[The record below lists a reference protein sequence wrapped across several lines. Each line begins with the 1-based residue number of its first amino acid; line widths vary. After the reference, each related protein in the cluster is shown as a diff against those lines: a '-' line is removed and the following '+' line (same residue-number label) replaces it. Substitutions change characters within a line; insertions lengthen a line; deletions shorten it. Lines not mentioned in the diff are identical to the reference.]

1 MRKRNALLLAL
12 MWVLVV
18 ACTAG
23 ATTML
28 LLSGRVG
35 RVGEQLSRY
44 ARLEAIRSTLV
55 EDYYREVDED
65 ALIEG
70 AIRGMM
76 DALED
81 PYTFYY
87 TPDELQRRDAQSEGV
102 YSGLGVLVQ
111 NNADGEIEIIRM
123 YEGGPADVA
132 GVLAGDR
139 IVAVDGIS
147 VSGGSVEALSDAVG
161 RMRGEDG
168 SAVELRVRREDELLD
183 LTLIRGDVHVSNVN
197 SAVLEG
203 DVGYIEICQF
213 SGDDVNGFRAAIAEL
228 QAANVR
234 GLIVDLRNN
243 PGGLLTHVV
252 EIADLLLP
260 EGEVVH
266 IENRAGERVSYSS
279 DAEYWDVPLVVLIN
293 GMSASASEILAAAV
307 QDFDR
312 GALVG
317 TRSYGKGI
325 VQSLLVFE
333 NDGAGMQ
340 YTSATYYTPSGKCI
354 HGTGIAP
361 DIVAEASEG
370 YYNLT
375 GVPDPE
381 SDVQLKAALEQLAY
395 RMR

>member
-1 MRKRNALLLAL
+1 MRRRNALLLAL

-35 RVGEQLSRY
+35 RVGELLSRY

-55 EDYYREVDED
+55 EDYYQEVDED

-76 DALED
+76 YALED

-87 TPDELQRRDAQSEGV
+87 TPDELQRHDAQSEGV
-102 YSGLGVLVQ
+102 YSGLGILVQ
-111 NNADGEIEIIRM
+111 NNADGEIEIIRV
-123 YEGGPADVA
+123 YEGGPADAA
-132 GVLAGDR
+132 GAQAGDR
-139 IVAVDGIS
+139 IVAVDS
-147 VSGGSVEALSDAVG
+147 MPVSGGSVEELSDAVD
-161 RMRGEDG
+161 RMRGESG
-168 SAVELRVRREDELLD
+168 STVELQLRREGEVLD
-183 LTLIRGDVHVSNVN
+183 LTLTCGDVHVSNVN

-203 DVGYIEICQF
+203 NIGYIEICQF
-213 SGDDVNGFRAAIAEL
+213 SSDDVEGFRAAMEEL
-228 QAANVR
+228 QAADVR
-234 GLIVDLRNN
+234 GLVVDLRNN
-243 PGGLLTHVV
+243 PGGLLTDVV

-260 EGEVVH
+260 EGDVVYV
-266 IENRAGERVSYSS
+266 ENRAGERINYSS

-333 NDGAGMQ
+333 SDGAGMQ
-340 YTSATYYTPSGKCI
+340 YTSATYYTPFGRCI
-354 HGTGIAP
+354 HGTGVSP
-361 DIVAEASEG
+361 DIVAEAPEG

-375 GVPDPE
+375 GMPDPE
-381 SDVQLKAALEQLAY
+381 NDVQLKAALEQLEQ

>member
-1 MRKRNALLLAL
+1 MKKRNALLLAM
-12 MWVLVV
+12 MWVLVI

-23 ATTML
+23 ATTVL

-35 RVGEQLSRY
+35 RVGELLSRY

-55 EDYYREVDED
+55 EDYYQEVDED

-76 DALED
+76 YALED

-87 TPDELQRRDAQSEGV
+87 TPDELQRHDAQSEGV
-102 YSGLGVLVQ
+102 YSGLGILVQ
-111 NNADGEIEIIRM
+111 KNADGEIEIIRV
-123 YEGGPADVA
+123 YEGGPADAA
-132 GVLAGDR
+132 GAQAGDR
-139 IVAVDGIS
+139 IVAVDGVA
-147 VSGGSVEALSDAVG
+147 VSGGSVEELSDAVD

-168 SAVELRVRREDELLD
+168 SAVELQLRREDALLE

-197 SAVLEG
+197 FAVLEG
-203 DVGYIEICQF
+203 NIGYIEICQF
-213 SGDDVNGFRAAIAEL
+213 SGDDVKGFRAAMKEL
-228 QAANVR
+228 QAENVR
-234 GLIVDLRNN
+234 GLVVDLRNN
-243 PGGLLTHVV
+243 PGGLLTDVV

-260 EGEVVH
+260 EGDVVYV
-266 IENRAGERVSYSS
+266 ENRAGERVTYSS

-333 NDGAGMQ
+333 SDGAGMQ
-340 YTSATYYTPSGKCI
+340 YTSATYYTPSGRCI
-354 HGTGIAP
+354 HGTGVSP
-361 DIVAEASEG
+361 DIVAEAPEG

-381 SDVQLKAALEQLAY
+381 NDVQLKAALEQLEQ
-395 RMR
+395 RMQ

>member
-1 MRKRNALLLAL
+1 MKKRNALLLAM
-12 MWVLVV
+12 MWVLVI

-23 ATTML
+23 ATTVL

-35 RVGEQLSRY
+35 RVGELLSRY

-55 EDYYREVDED
+55 EDYYQEVDED

-76 DALED
+76 YALED

-87 TPDELQRRDAQSEGV
+87 TPDELQRHDAQSEGV
-102 YSGLGVLVQ
+102 YSGLGILVQ
-111 NNADGEIEIIRM
+111 KNADGEIEIIRV
-123 YEGGPADVA
+123 YEGGPADAA
-132 GVLAGDR
+132 GAQAGDR
-139 IVAVDGIS
+139 IVAVDGVP
-147 VSGGSVEALSDAVG
+147 VSGGSVEELSDAVD
-161 RMRGEDG
+161 RMRGESG
-168 SAVELRVRREDELLD
+168 STVELQLRREGEVLD
-183 LTLIRGDVHVSNVN
+183 LTLTCGDVHVSNVN

-203 DVGYIEICQF
+203 NIGYIEICQF
-213 SGDDVNGFRAAIAEL
+213 SGDDVEGFRAAMEEL
-228 QAANVR
+228 QAADVR
-234 GLIVDLRNN
+234 GLVVDLRNN
-243 PGGLLTHVV
+243 PGGLLTDVV

-260 EGEVVH
+260 EGDVVYV
-266 IENRAGERVSYSS
+266 ENRAGERINYSS

-333 NDGAGMQ
+333 SDGAGMQ
-340 YTSATYYTPSGKCI
+340 YTSATYYTPFGRCI
-354 HGTGIAP
+354 HGTGVSP
-361 DIVAEASEG
+361 DIVAEAPEG

-375 GVPDPE
+375 GMPDPE
-381 SDVQLKAALEQLAY
+381 NDVQLKAALEQLEQ

>member
-1 MRKRNALLLAL
+1 MKKRNALLLAM
-12 MWVLVV
+12 MWVLVI

-23 ATTML
+23 ATTVL

-35 RVGEQLSRY
+35 RVGELLSRY

-55 EDYYREVDED
+55 EDYYQEVDED

-76 DALED
+76 YALED

-87 TPDELQRRDAQSEGV
+87 TPDELQRHDAQSEGV
-102 YSGLGVLVQ
+102 YSGLGILVQ
-111 NNADGEIEIIRM
+111 NNADGEIEIIRV
-123 YEGGPADVA
+123 YEGGPADAA
-132 GVLAGDR
+132 GAQAGDR
-139 IVAVDGIS
+139 IVAVDS
-147 VSGGSVEALSDAVG
+147 MPVSGGSVEELSDAVD
-161 RMRGEDG
+161 RMRGESG
-168 SAVELRVRREDELLD
+168 STVELQLRREGEVLD
-183 LTLIRGDVHVSNVN
+183 LTLTCGDVHVSNVN

-203 DVGYIEICQF
+203 NIGYIEICQF
-213 SGDDVNGFRAAIAEL
+213 SGDDVEGFRAAMEEL
-228 QAANVR
+228 QAADVR
-234 GLIVDLRNN
+234 GLVVDLRNN
-243 PGGLLTHVV
+243 PGGLLTDVV

-260 EGEVVH
+260 EGDVVYV
-266 IENRAGERVSYSS
+266 ENRAGERINYSS

-333 NDGAGMQ
+333 SDGAGMQ
-340 YTSATYYTPSGKCI
+340 YTSATYYTPFGRCI
-354 HGTGIAP
+354 HGTGVSP
-361 DIVAEASEG
+361 DIVAEAPEG

-375 GVPDPE
+375 GMPDPE
-381 SDVQLKAALEQLAY
+381 NDVQLKAALEQLEQ

>member
-1 MRKRNALLLAL
+1 MKKRNALLLAM
-12 MWVLVV
+12 MWVLVI

-23 ATTML
+23 ATTVL

-35 RVGEQLSRY
+35 RVGELLSRY

-55 EDYYREVDED
+55 EDYYQEVDED

-76 DALED
+76 YALED

-87 TPDELQRRDAQSEGV
+87 TPDELQRHDAQSEGV
-102 YSGLGVLVQ
+102 YSGLGILVQ
-111 NNADGEIEIIRM
+111 KNADGEIEIIRV
-123 YEGGPADVA
+123 YEGGPADAA
-132 GVLAGDR
+132 GAQAGDR
-139 IVAVDGIS
+139 IVAVDGVA
-147 VSGGSVEALSDAVG
+147 VSGGSVEELSDAVD

-168 SAVELRVRREDELLD
+168 SAVELQLRREDALLE

-197 SAVLEG
+197 FAVLEG
-203 DVGYIEICQF
+203 NIGYIEICQF
-213 SGDDVNGFRAAIAEL
+213 SGDDVKGFRAAMKEL
-228 QAANVR
+228 QAENVR
-234 GLIVDLRNN
+234 GLVVDLRNN
-243 PGGLLTHVV
+243 PGGLLTDVV

-260 EGEVVH
+260 EGDVVYV
-266 IENRAGERVSYSS
+266 ENRAGERVTYSS

-312 GALVG
+312 GTLVG

-333 NDGAGMQ
+333 SDGAGMQ
-340 YTSATYYTPSGKCI
+340 YTSATYYTPSGRCI
-354 HGTGIAP
+354 HGTGVSP
-361 DIVAEASEG
+361 DIVAEAPEG

-381 SDVQLKAALEQLAY
+381 NDVQLKAALEQLEQ
-395 RMR
+395 RMQ

>member
-1 MRKRNALLLAL
+1 MKKRNALLLAL
-12 MWVLVV
+12 MWVLVI

-23 ATTML
+23 ATTVL

-35 RVGEQLSRY
+35 RVGELLSRY

-55 EDYYREVDED
+55 EDYYQEVDED

-333 NDGAGMQ
+333 SDGAGMQ
-340 YTSATYYTPSGKCI
+340 YTSATYYTPFGRCI
-354 HGTGIAP
+354 HGTGVSP
-361 DIVAEASEG
+361 DIVAEAPEG

-375 GVPDPE
+375 GMPDPE
-381 SDVQLKAALEQLAY
+381 NDVQLKAALEQLEQ

>member
-1 MRKRNALLLAL
+1 MKKRNALLLAM
-12 MWVLVV
+12 MWVLVI

-23 ATTML
+23 ATTVL

-35 RVGEQLSRY
+35 RVGELLSRY

-55 EDYYREVDED
+55 EDYYQEVDED

-76 DALED
+76 YALED

-87 TPDELQRRDAQSEGV
+87 TPDELQRHDAQSEGV
-102 YSGLGVLVQ
+102 YSGLGILVQ
-111 NNADGEIEIIRM
+111 KNADGEIEIIRV
-123 YEGGPADVA
+123 YEGGPADAA
-132 GVLAGDR
+132 GAQAGDR
-139 IVAVDGIS
+139 IVAVDGVA
-147 VSGGSVEALSDAVG
+147 VSGGSVEELSDAVD

-168 SAVELRVRREDELLD
+168 SAVELQLRREDALLE

-197 SAVLEG
+197 FAVLEG
-203 DVGYIEICQF
+203 NIGYIEICQF
-213 SGDDVNGFRAAIAEL
+213 SGDDVEGFRAAMEEL
-228 QAANVR
+228 QAADVR
-234 GLIVDLRNN
+234 GLVVDLRNN
-243 PGGLLTHVV
+243 PGGLLTDVV
-252 EIADLLLP
+252 EITDLLLP
-260 EGEVVH
+260 EGDVVYV
-266 IENRAGERVSYSS
+266 ENRAGERVTYSS

-307 QDFDR
+307 QDSDR

-333 NDGAGMQ
+333 SDGAGMQ
-340 YTSATYYTPSGKCI
+340 YTSATYYTPSGRCI
-354 HGTGIAP
+354 HGTGVSP
-361 DIVAEASEG
+361 DIVAEAPEG

-381 SDVQLKAALEQLAY
+381 NDVQLKAALEQLEQ
-395 RMR
+395 RMQ

>member
-12 MWVLVV
+12 MWVLVI

-28 LLSGRVG
+28 LLSGRIG
-35 RVGEQLSRY
+35 KVGELLSRY
-44 ARLEAIRSTLV
+44 ARLEAIRSTLA
-55 EDYYREVDED
+55 EEYYQEVDED

-76 DALED
+76 GALED

-87 TPDELQRRDAQSEGV
+87 TPDELQRHDAQSEGI
-102 YSGLGVLVQ
+102 YSGLGILVQ
-111 NNADGEIEIIRM
+111 NNPNGEIEIIRV
-123 YEGGPADVA
+123 YAGGPADAA
-132 GVLAGDR
+132 GAQAGDQ
-139 IVAVDGIS
+139 IIAVDGVP
-147 VSGGSVEALSDAVG
+147 VSGGSAEELSDAAD

-168 SAVELRVRREDELLD
+168 SAVELRVRRADGLLELK
-183 LTLIRGDVHVSNVN
+183 LIRGDVHVSNVN

-203 DVGYIEICQF
+203 NIGYIEICQF
-213 SGDDVNGFRAAIAEL
+213 SGDDVEGFRAAMEEL
-228 QAANVR
+228 RALSVR
-234 GLIVDLRNN
+234 GLVIDLRNN

-260 EGEVVH
+260 EGEVVYV
-266 IENRAGERVSYSS
+266 ENRAGERIAYSS
-279 DAEYWDVPLVVLIN
+279 DAAYWDVPLVVLIN

-317 TRSYGKGI
+317 TRSYGKGV

-340 YTSATYYTPSGKCI
+340 YTSATYYTPSGNCI
-354 HGTGIAP
+354 HGTGVAP

-381 SDVQLKAALEQLAY
+381 NDLQLKAALEQMEY
-395 RMR
+395 RMQ

>member
-1 MRKRNALLLAL
+1 MRKRNARLLAL

-111 NNADGEIEIIRM
+111 NNADGEIEIIRV
-123 YEGGPADVA
+123 YEGGPADAA
-132 GVLAGDR
+132 GAQAGDR

-213 SGDDVNGFRAAIAEL
+213 SGDDVEGFRAAIAEL

-243 PGGLLTHVV
+243 PGGLLSHVM

-279 DAEYWDVPLVVLIN
+279 DAQYWDVPLVVLIN

-333 NDGAGMQ
+333 SDGAGMQ
-340 YTSATYYTPSGKCI
+340 YTSATYYTPSGNCI
-354 HGTGIAP
+354 HGTGVAP
-361 DIVAEASEG
+361 DIVVEAPVG

-381 SDVQLKAALEQLAY
+381 NDVQLKAALEQLAY

>member
-1 MRKRNALLLAL
+1 MKKRNALLLAL
-12 MWVLVV
+12 MWVLVI

-23 ATTML
+23 ATTVL

-35 RVGEQLSRY
+35 RVGELLSRY

-55 EDYYREVDED
+55 EDYYQEVDEE

-76 DALED
+76 YALED

-87 TPDELQRRDAQSEGV
+87 TPDELQRHDAQSEGV
-102 YSGLGVLVQ
+102 YSGLGILVQ
-111 NNADGEIEIIRM
+111 NNADGEIEIIRV
-123 YEGGPADVA
+123 YEGGPADAA
-132 GVLAGDR
+132 GAQAGDR
-139 IVAVDGIS
+139 IVAVDGVP
-147 VSGGSVEALSDAVG
+147 VSGGSAEELSDAVD
-161 RMRGEDG
+161 RMRGESG
-168 SAVELRVRREDELLD
+168 STVELQLRREGEVLD
-183 LTLIRGDVHVSNVN
+183 LTLTCGDVHVSNVN

-203 DVGYIEICQF
+203 NIGYIEICQF
-213 SGDDVNGFRAAIAEL
+213 SGDDVEGFRAAMEEL
-228 QAANVR
+228 QAADVR
-234 GLIVDLRNN
+234 GLVVDLRNN
-243 PGGLLTHVV
+243 PGGLLTDVV

-260 EGEVVH
+260 EGDVVYV
-266 IENRAGERVSYSS
+266 ENRAGERINYSS

-333 NDGAGMQ
+333 SDGAGMQ
-340 YTSATYYTPSGKCI
+340 YTSATYYTPFGRCI
-354 HGTGIAP
+354 HGTGVSP
-361 DIVAEASEG
+361 DIVAEAPEG

-375 GVPDPE
+375 GMPDPE
-381 SDVQLKAALEQLAY
+381 NDVQLKAALEQLEQ
-395 RMR
+395 RMK

>member
-1 MRKRNALLLAL
+1 MKKRNALLLAL
-12 MWVLVV
+12 MWVLVI

-23 ATTML
+23 ATTVL

-35 RVGEQLSRY
+35 RVGELLSRY

-55 EDYYREVDED
+55 EDYYQEVDED

-76 DALED
+76 YALED

-87 TPDELQRRDAQSEGV
+87 TPDELQRHDAQSEGV
-102 YSGLGVLVQ
+102 YSGLGILVQ
-111 NNADGEIEIIRM
+111 NNADGEIEIIRV
-123 YEGGPADVA
+123 YEGGPADAA
-132 GVLAGDR
+132 GAQAGDR
-139 IVAVDGIS
+139 IVAVDGVP
-147 VSGGSVEALSDAVG
+147 VSGGSAEELSDAVD
-161 RMRGEDG
+161 RMRGESG
-168 SAVELRVRREDELLD
+168 STVELQLRREGEVLD
-183 LTLIRGDVHVSNVN
+183 LTLTCGDVHVSNVN
-197 SAVLEG
+197 LAVLEG
-203 DVGYIEICQF
+203 NIGYIEICQF
-213 SGDDVNGFRAAIAEL
+213 SGDDVEGFRAAMEEL
-228 QAANVR
+228 QAENVR
-234 GLIVDLRNN
+234 GLVVDLRNN
-243 PGGLLTHVV
+243 PGGLLTDVV

-260 EGEVVH
+260 EGDVVYV
-266 IENRAGERVSYSS
+266 ENRAGERVTYSS

-293 GMSASASEILAAAV
+293 DMSASASEILAAAV

-333 NDGAGMQ
+333 SDGAGMQ
-340 YTSATYYTPSGKCI
+340 YTSATYYTPSGRCI
-354 HGTGIAP
+354 HGTGVSP
-361 DIVAEASEG
+361 DIVAEAPEG

-381 SDVQLKAALEQLAY
+381 NDVQLKAALEQLEQ
-395 RMR
+395 RMQ

>member
-1 MRKRNALLLAL
+1 MKRRNALLLAL
-12 MWVLVV
+12 MWVLVI

-28 LLSGRVG
+28 LLSGRIG
-35 RVGEQLSRY
+35 SVGETLSRY

-55 EDYYREVDED
+55 EDYYQEVDED

-87 TPDELQRRDAQSEGV
+87 TPDELQRHDAQSEGV

-111 NNADGEIEIIRM
+111 NNADGEIEIIRV
-123 YEGGPADVA
+123 YEGGPADAA

-139 IVAVDGIS
+139 IVAVDGVP
-147 VSGGSVEALSDAVG
+147 VSGGSVEELSDAVD

-168 SAVELRVRREDELLD
+168 SAVELKVRRESGLLD

-197 SAVLEG
+197 CTVLENNI
-203 DVGYIEICQF
+203 GYIEICQF
-213 SGDDVNGFRAAIAEL
+213 SGDDVEGFRSAMEEM
-228 QAANVR
+228 QSVGVR
-234 GLIVDLRNN
+234 GLVIDLRNN

-260 EGEVVH
+260 EGDVVY
-266 IENRAGERVSYSS
+266 IENRSGERITYSS

-307 QDFDR
+307 QDYDR
-312 GALVG
+312 GTLVG
-317 TRSYGKGI
+317 TRSYGKGV

-340 YTSATYYTPSGKCI
+340 YTSATYYTPSGSCI
-354 HGTGIAP
+354 HGTGVAP
-361 DIVAEASEG
+361 DIVVEAPEG
-370 YYNLT
+370 YHNLT
-375 GVPDPE
+375 GVPDQE
-381 SDVQLKAALEQLAY
+381 NDAQLKAALEQLEY
-395 RMR
+395 RLR

>member
-1 MRKRNALLLAL
+1 MKKRNALLLAL
-12 MWVLVV
+12 MWVLVI

-28 LLSGRVG
+28 LLSGRIG
-35 RVGEQLSRY
+35 NVGETLSRY

-55 EDYYREVDED
+55 KDYYQEVDED

-76 DALED
+76 YALED

-87 TPDELQRRDAQSEGV
+87 TPDELQRHDAQSEGV
-102 YSGLGVLVQ
+102 YSGLGILVQ
-111 NNADGEIEIIRM
+111 NNADGEIEIIRV
-123 YEGGPADVA
+123 YEGGPADAA
-132 GVLAGDR
+132 GAQAGDR
-139 IVAVDGIS
+139 IVAVDGVP
-147 VSGGSVEALSDAVG
+147 VSGGSAEELSDAVD
-161 RMRGEDG
+161 RMRGESG
-168 SAVELRVRREDELLD
+168 STVELQLRREGELLELM
-183 LTLIRGDVHVSNVN
+183 LTCGDVHVSNVN

-203 DVGYIEICQF
+203 NIGYIEICQF
-213 SGDDVNGFRAAIAEL
+213 SGDDVEGFRAAMQEL
-228 QAANVR
+228 QAENVR
-234 GLIVDLRNN
+234 CLVVDLRNN
-243 PGGLLTHVV
+243 PGGLLTDVV

-260 EGEVVH
+260 EGDVVYV
-266 IENRAGERVSYSS
+266 ENRAGERITYSS

-333 NDGAGMQ
+333 SDGAGMQ
-340 YTSATYYTPSGKCI
+340 YTSATYYTPSGRCI
-354 HGTGIAP
+354 HGTGVSP
-361 DIVAEASEG
+361 DIFAEAPEG

-381 SDVQLKAALEQLAY
+381 SDVQLKAALEQLEQ

>member
-12 MWVLVV
+12 MWVLVI

-23 ATTML
+23 ATTVL
-28 LLSGRVG
+28 LLSGRFG
-35 RVGEQLSRY
+35 RVGELLSRY

-55 EDYYREVDED
+55 EDYYQEVDED
-65 ALIEG
+65 TLIEG

-87 TPDELQRRDAQSEGV
+87 TPDEMQRHDAQSEGV
-102 YSGLGVLVQ
+102 YSGLGILVQ
-111 NNADGEIEIIRM
+111 NNADGEIEIIRV
-123 YEGGPADVA
+123 YEGGPADAA
-132 GVLAGDR
+132 GAQAGDR
-139 IVAVDGIS
+139 IVAVDGVP
-147 VSGGSVEALSDAVG
+147 VSGGSVEELRDAVDH
-161 RMRGEDG
+161 MRGEDG
-168 SAVELRVRREDELLD
+168 STVELQLRREGELLK
-183 LTLIRGDVHVSNVN
+183 LTLTCGDVHVSNVN
-197 SAVLEG
+197 SAVLDG
-203 DVGYIEICQF
+203 NIGYIEICQF
-213 SGDDVNGFRAAIAEL
+213 SGDDVEGFRAAMEEL
-228 QAANVR
+228 QAENVR
-234 GLIVDLRNN
+234 GLVVDLRNN
-243 PGGLLTHVV
+243 PGGLLTDVV

-260 EGEVVH
+260 EGDVVYV
-266 IENRAGERVSYSS
+266 ENRAGESVTYSS

-333 NDGAGMQ
+333 SDGAGMQ
-340 YTSATYYTPSGKCI
+340 YTSATYYTPSGHCI
-354 HGTGIAP
+354 HGTGVAP
-361 DIVAEASEG
+361 DIVAEAPEG

-381 SDVQLKAALEQLAY
+381 NDVQLKAALEQLEQ

>member
-1 MRKRNALLLAL
+1 MKKRNALLLAM
-12 MWVLVV
+12 MWVLVI

-23 ATTML
+23 ATTVL

-35 RVGEQLSRY
+35 RVGELLSRY

-55 EDYYREVDED
+55 EDYYQEVDED

-76 DALED
+76 YALED

-87 TPDELQRRDAQSEGV
+87 TPDELQRHDAQSEGV
-102 YSGLGVLVQ
+102 YSGLGILVQ
-111 NNADGEIEIIRM
+111 KNADGEIEIIRV
-123 YEGGPADVA
+123 YEGGPADAA
-132 GVLAGDR
+132 GAQAGDR
-139 IVAVDGIS
+139 IVAVDGVA
-147 VSGGSVEALSDAVG
+147 VSGGSVEELSDAVD

-168 SAVELRVRREDELLD
+168 SAVELQLRREDALLE

-197 SAVLEG
+197 FAVLEG
-203 DVGYIEICQF
+203 NIGYIEICQF
-213 SGDDVNGFRAAIAEL
+213 SGDDVEGFRAAMKEL
-228 QAANVR
+228 QAENVL
-234 GLIVDLRNN
+234 GLVVDLRNN
-243 PGGLLTHVV
+243 PGGLLTDVV

-260 EGEVVH
+260 EGDVVYV
-266 IENRAGERVSYSS
+266 ENRAGERVTYSS

-333 NDGAGMQ
+333 SDGAGMQ
-340 YTSATYYTPSGKCI
+340 YTSATYYTPSGSCI
-354 HGTGIAP
+354 HGTGVSP
-361 DIVAEASEG
+361 DIVAEAPEG

-375 GVPDPE
+375 GMPDPE
-381 SDVQLKAALEQLAY
+381 NDVQLKAALEQLEQ
-395 RMR
+395 RMQ

>member
-1 MRKRNALLLAL
+1 MRRRNALLLAL
-12 MWVLVV
+12 MWVLVI

-28 LLSGRVG
+28 LLSGRIG
-35 RVGEQLSRY
+35 KVGEVLSRY

-55 EDYYREVDED
+55 KDYYQEVDED

-87 TPDELQRRDAQSEGV
+87 TPDELQRHDAQSEGT
-102 YSGLGVLVQ
+102 YSGLGILMQ
-111 NNADGEIEIIRM
+111 NNEDGEIEIIRV

-132 GVLAGDR
+132 GAQAGDR
-139 IVAVDGIS
+139 IVAVDGAP
-147 VSGGSVEALSDAVG
+147 VSGRSIEEFSGAVD
-161 RMRGEDG
+161 RMRGEEG
-168 SAVELRVRREDELLD
+168 SSVDLQVRREGELLE
-183 LTLIRGDVHVSNVN
+183 LTLTHGDVHVSNVN
-197 SAVLEG
+197 CAVLDG
-203 DVGYIEICQF
+203 NVGYIEICQF
-213 SGDDVNGFRAAIAEL
+213 SGDDAEGFRAAMEEL

-234 GLIVDLRNN
+234 GLVVDLRNN

-260 EGEVVH
+260 EGDVVYV
-266 IENRAGERVSYSS
+266 ENRAGEHVTYSS
-279 DAEYWDVPLVVLIN
+279 DAEYWDVPLAVLIN
-293 GMSASASEILAAAV
+293 SMSASASEILAAAV
-307 QDFDR
+307 QDFGR

-333 NDGAGMQ
+333 DDGAGMQ
-340 YTSATYYTPSGKCI
+340 YTSATYYTPAGNCI
-354 HGTGIAP
+354 HGTGVAP
-361 DIVAEASEG
+361 DVVVEATET

-381 SDVQLKAALEQLAY
+381 NDVQLKAALEQLEY
-395 RMR
+395 RTQ

>member
-1 MRKRNALLLAL
+1 MKKRNALLLAL
-12 MWVLVV
+12 MWVLVI

-28 LLSGRVG
+28 LLSGRIG
-35 RVGEQLSRY
+35 NVGETLSRY

-55 EDYYREVDED
+55 KDYYQEVDED

-76 DALED
+76 YALED

-87 TPDELQRRDAQSEGV
+87 TPDELQRHDAQSEGV
-102 YSGLGVLVQ
+102 YSGLGILVQ
-111 NNADGEIEIIRM
+111 NNADGEIEIIRV
-123 YEGGPADVA
+123 YEGGPADAA
-132 GVLAGDR
+132 GAQAGDR
-139 IVAVDGIS
+139 IVAVDGVP
-147 VSGGSVEALSDAVG
+147 VSGGSAEELSDAVD
-161 RMRGEDG
+161 RMRGESG
-168 SAVELRVRREDELLD
+168 STVELQLRREGELLE
-183 LTLIRGDVHVSNVN
+183 LTLTCGDVHVSNVN

-203 DVGYIEICQF
+203 NIGYIEICQF
-213 SGDDVNGFRAAIAEL
+213 SGDEMEGFRAAMEEL
-228 QAANVR
+228 QAENVR
-234 GLIVDLRNN
+234 GLVVDLRNN
-243 PGGLLTHVV
+243 PGGLLTDVV

-260 EGEVVH
+260 EGAVVYV
-266 IENRAGERVSYSS
+266 ENRVGERITYSS

-333 NDGAGMQ
+333 SDGAGMQ
-340 YTSATYYTPSGKCI
+340 YTSATYYTPSGRCI
-354 HGTGIAP
+354 HGMGVSP
-361 DIVAEASEG
+361 DIVMVAPEG

-381 SDVQLKAALEQLAY
+381 SDVQLKAALEQLEQ

>member
-1 MRKRNALLLAL
+1 MKKRTALLLAL
-12 MWVLVV
+12 MWVLVI

-28 LLSGRVG
+28 LLSGRIG
-35 RVGEQLSRY
+35 NVGETLSRY

-55 EDYYREVDED
+55 KDYYQEVDED

-76 DALED
+76 YALED

-87 TPDELQRRDAQSEGV
+87 TPDELQRHDAQSEGV
-102 YSGLGVLVQ
+102 YSGLGILVQ
-111 NNADGEIEIIRM
+111 NNADGEIEIIRV
-123 YEGGPADVA
+123 YEGGPADAA
-132 GVLAGDR
+132 GAQAGDR
-139 IVAVDGIS
+139 IVAVDGVP
-147 VSGGSVEALSDAVG
+147 VSGGSAEELSDAVD
-161 RMRGEDG
+161 RMRGESG
-168 SAVELRVRREDELLD
+168 STVELQLRREGELLE
-183 LTLIRGDVHVSNVN
+183 LTLTCGDVHVSNVN

-203 DVGYIEICQF
+203 NIGYIEICQF
-213 SGDDVNGFRAAIAEL
+213 SGDDVEGFRAAMEEL
-228 QAANVR
+228 QAENVR
-234 GLIVDLRNN
+234 GLVVDLRNN
-243 PGGLLTHVV
+243 PGGLLTDVV

-260 EGEVVH
+260 EGAVVYV
-266 IENRAGERVSYSS
+266 ENRVGERITYSS

-333 NDGAGMQ
+333 SDGAGMQ
-340 YTSATYYTPSGKCI
+340 YTSATYYTPSGRCI
-354 HGTGIAP
+354 HGMGVSP
-361 DIVAEASEG
+361 DIVMVAPEG

-381 SDVQLKAALEQLAY
+381 NDVQLKAALEQLAY

>member
-1 MRKRNALLLAL
+1 MKKRNALLLAL
-12 MWVLVV
+12 MWVLVI

-28 LLSGRVG
+28 LLSGRIG
-35 RVGEQLSRY
+35 NVGETLSRY

-55 EDYYREVDED
+55 KDYYQEVDED

-76 DALED
+76 YALED

-87 TPDELQRRDAQSEGV
+87 TPDELQRHDAQSEGV
-102 YSGLGVLVQ
+102 YSGLGILVQ
-111 NNADGEIEIIRM
+111 NNADGEIEIIRV
-123 YEGGPADVA
+123 YEGGPADAA
-132 GVLAGDR
+132 GAQAGDR
-139 IVAVDGIS
+139 IVAVDS
-147 VSGGSVEALSDAVG
+147 MPVSGGSVEELSDAVD
-161 RMRGEDG
+161 RMRGESG
-168 SAVELRVRREDELLD
+168 STVELQLRREGEVLD
-183 LTLIRGDVHVSNVN
+183 LTLTCGDVHVSNVN

-203 DVGYIEICQF
+203 NIGYIEICQF
-213 SGDDVNGFRAAIAEL
+213 SGDDVEGFRAALEEL
-228 QAANVR
+228 QAENVR
-234 GLIVDLRNN
+234 GLVVDLRNN
-243 PGGLLTHVV
+243 PGGLLTDVV

-260 EGEVVH
+260 EGDVVYV
-266 IENRAGERVSYSS
+266 ENRAGERINYSS

-333 NDGAGMQ
+333 SDGAGMQ
-340 YTSATYYTPSGKCI
+340 YTSATYYTPSGRCI
-354 HGTGIAP
+354 HGTGVSP
-361 DIVAEASEG
+361 DIVAEAPEG

-381 SDVQLKAALEQLAY
+381 NDVQLKAALEQLEQ

>member
-1 MRKRNALLLAL
+1 MKKRNALLLAL
-12 MWVLVV
+12 MWVLVI

-23 ATTML
+23 ATTVL

-35 RVGEQLSRY
+35 RVGEVLSRY

-55 EDYYREVDED
+55 EDYYQEVDED

-76 DALED
+76 YALED

-87 TPDELQRRDAQSEGV
+87 TPDELQRHDAQSEGV
-102 YSGLGVLVQ
+102 YSGLGILVQ
-111 NNADGEIEIIRM
+111 NNADGEIEIIRV
-123 YEGGPADVA
+123 YEGGPADAA
-132 GVLAGDR
+132 GAQAGDR
-139 IVAVDGIS
+139 IVAVDGVL
-147 VSGGSVEALSDAVG
+147 VSGGSAEELSDAVD
-161 RMRGEDG
+161 RMRGETG
-168 SAVELRVRREDELLD
+168 STVELQLRREGELLELR
-183 LTLIRGDVHVSNVN
+183 LTCGDVHVSNVN
-197 SAVLEG
+197 FAVLEG
-203 DVGYIEICQF
+203 NIGYIEICQF
-213 SGDDVNGFRAAIAEL
+213 SGDDVEGFHAAMEEL
-228 QAANVR
+228 QAENVR
-234 GLIVDLRNN
+234 GLVVDLRNN
-243 PGGLLTHVV
+243 PGGLLTDVV

-260 EGEVVH
+260 EGTVVYV
-266 IENRAGERVSYSS
+266 ENRAGERVTYSS

-312 GALVG
+312 GTLVG

-333 NDGAGMQ
+333 SDGAGMQ
-340 YTSATYYTPSGKCI
+340 YTSATYYTPSGRCI
-354 HGTGIAP
+354 HGTGVSP
-361 DIVAEASEG
+361 DIVAEAPEG

-375 GVPDPE
+375 GMPDPE
-381 SDVQLKAALEQLAY
+381 NDVQLKAALEQLEQ

>member
-12 MWVLVV
+12 MWVLVI

-23 ATTML
+23 ATTVL
-28 LLSGRVG
+28 LLSGRFG
-35 RVGEQLSRY
+35 RVGELLSRY

-55 EDYYREVDED
+55 EDYYQEVDED
-65 ALIEG
+65 TLIEG

-87 TPDELQRRDAQSEGV
+87 TPDEMQRHDAQSEGV
-102 YSGLGVLVQ
+102 YSGLGILVQ
-111 NNADGEIEIIRM
+111 NNADGEIEIIRV
-123 YEGGPADVA
+123 YEGGPADAA
-132 GVLAGDR
+132 GAQAGDR
-139 IVAVDGIS
+139 IVAVDS
-147 VSGGSVEALSDAVG
+147 MPVSGGSVEELSDAVD
-161 RMRGEDG
+161 RMRGESG
-168 SAVELRVRREDELLD
+168 STVELQLRREGEVLD
-183 LTLIRGDVHVSNVN
+183 LTLTCGDVHVSNVN
-197 SAVLEG
+197 SAVLDG
-203 DVGYIEICQF
+203 NIGYIEICQF
-213 SGDDVNGFRAAIAEL
+213 SGDDVEGFRAAMEEL
-228 QAANVR
+228 QAENVR
-234 GLIVDLRNN
+234 GLVVDLRNN
-243 PGGLLTHVV
+243 PGGLLTDVV

-260 EGEVVH
+260 EGDVVYV
-266 IENRAGERVSYSS
+266 ENRAGERVTYSS

-333 NDGAGMQ
+333 SDGAGMQ
-340 YTSATYYTPSGKCI
+340 YTSATYYTPSGHCI
-354 HGTGIAP
+354 HGTGVAP
-361 DIVAEASEG
+361 DIVAEAPEG

-381 SDVQLKAALEQLAY
+381 SDVQLKAALEQLEQ
-395 RMR
+395 RMQ

>member
-1 MRKRNALLLAL
+1 MRRRNALLLAL
-12 MWVLVV
+12 IWVLVI

-23 ATTML
+23 ATTVL

-35 RVGEQLSRY
+35 RVGELLSRY

-55 EDYYREVDED
+55 EDYYQEVDED

-87 TPDELQRRDAQSEGV
+87 TPDELQCHDAQSEGI
-102 YSGLGVLVQ
+102 YSGLGILVQ
-111 NNADGEIEIIRM
+111 NNADGEIEIIRV
-123 YEGGPADVA
+123 YEGGPADAA
-132 GVLAGDR
+132 GAQAGDR
-139 IVAVDGIS
+139 IVAVDGVP
-147 VSGGSVEALSDAVG
+147 VSGGSAEELSDAVD
-161 RMRGEDG
+161 RMRGESG
-168 SAVELRVRREDELLD
+168 STVELQLRREGELLERT
-183 LTLIRGDVHVSNVN
+183 LTCGDVHVSNVN
-197 SAVLEG
+197 CAVLEG
-203 DVGYIEICQF
+203 NIGYIEIYQF
-213 SGDDVNGFRAAIAEL
+213 SGDDVEGFRAAMEEMQSAG
-228 QAANVR
+228 VR
-234 GLIVDLRNN
+234 GLMVDLRNN
-243 PGGLLTHVV
+243 PGGLLTDVV

-260 EGEVVH
+260 EGTVVYV
-266 IENRAGERVSYSS
+266 ENRAGERITYSS
-279 DAEYWDVPLVVLIN
+279 DAQYWDVPLVVLIN

-333 NDGAGMQ
+333 SDGAGMQ
-340 YTSATYYTPSGKCI
+340 YTSATYYTPSGRCI
-354 HGTGIAP
+354 HGTGVMP

-381 SDVQLKAALEQLAY
+381 NDVQLKAALEQLEQ
-395 RMR
+395 RMQ

>member
-12 MWVLVV
+12 MWVLVI

-23 ATTML
+23 ATTVL

-35 RVGEQLSRY
+35 RVGETLSRY

-55 EDYYREVDED
+55 EDYYQEVDED

-76 DALED
+76 AALED

-87 TPDELQRRDAQSEGV
+87 TPDELQRHDAQSEGI
-102 YSGLGVLVQ
+102 YSGLGILVQ
-111 NNADGEIEIIRM
+111 NNADGEIEIIRV
-123 YEGGPADVA
+123 YEGGPADAA
-132 GVLAGDR
+132 GVQAGDR
-139 IVAVDGIS
+139 IVAVDGVP
-147 VSGGSVEALSDAVG
+147 VSGGSVEELSDAVD

-168 SAVELRVRREDELLD
+168 SAVELQLCREVELFG

-203 DVGYIEICQF
+203 NIGYIEIYQF
-213 SGDDVNGFRAAIAEL
+213 SGDDVEGFRAAMEEMQSAG
-228 QAANVR
+228 VR
-234 GLIVDLRNN
+234 GLVVDLRNN
-243 PGGLLTHVV
+243 PGGLLPHVV

-260 EGEVVH
+260 EGTVVYV
-266 IENRAGERVSYSS
+266 ENRAGERITYSS
-279 DAEYWDVPLVVLIN
+279 DEEYWDIPIVVLIN

-333 NDGAGMQ
+333 SDGAGMQ
-340 YTSATYYTPSGKCI
+340 YTSATYYTPSGRCI
-354 HGTGIAP
+354 HGTGVSPNFVVEAP
-361 DIVAEASEG
+361 EG

-381 SDVQLKAALEQLAY
+381 NDAQLKAALEQLER
-395 RMR
+395 RMQ

>member
-1 MRKRNALLLAL
+1 MKKRNALLLAL
-12 MWVLVV
+12 MWVLVI

-23 ATTML
+23 ATTVL

-35 RVGEQLSRY
+35 RVGELLSRY

-55 EDYYREVDED
+55 EDYYQEVDEE

-76 DALED
+76 YALED

-87 TPDELQRRDAQSEGV
+87 TPDELQRHDAQSEGV
-102 YSGLGVLVQ
+102 YSGLGILVQ
-111 NNADGEIEIIRM
+111 NNADGEIEIIRV
-123 YEGGPADVA
+123 YEGGPADAA
-132 GVLAGDR
+132 GAQAGDR
-139 IVAVDGIS
+139 IVAVDS
-147 VSGGSVEALSDAVG
+147 MPVSGGSVEELSDAVD
-161 RMRGEDG
+161 RMRGESG
-168 SAVELRVRREDELLD
+168 STVELQLRREGEVLD
-183 LTLIRGDVHVSNVN
+183 LTLTCGDVHVSNVN

-203 DVGYIEICQF
+203 NIGYIEICQF
-213 SGDDVNGFRAAIAEL
+213 SGDDVEGFRAAMEEL
-228 QAANVR
+228 QAADVR
-234 GLIVDLRNN
+234 GLVVDLRNN
-243 PGGLLTHVV
+243 PGGLLTDVV

-260 EGEVVH
+260 EGDVVYV
-266 IENRAGERVSYSS
+266 ENRAGERINYSS
-279 DAEYWDVPLVVLIN
+279 DAEYWYVPLVVLIN

-333 NDGAGMQ
+333 SDGAGMQ
-340 YTSATYYTPSGKCI
+340 YTSATYYTPFGRCI
-354 HGTGIAP
+354 HGTGVSP
-361 DIVAEASEG
+361 DIVAEAPEG

-375 GVPDPE
+375 GMPDPE
-381 SDVQLKAALEQLAY
+381 NDVQLKAALEQLEQ

>member
-1 MRKRNALLLAL
+1 MKKRNALLLAL
-12 MWVLVV
+12 MWVLVI

-23 ATTML
+23 ATTVL

-35 RVGEQLSRY
+35 RVGELLSRY

-55 EDYYREVDED
+55 EDYYQEVDED

-76 DALED
+76 YALED

-87 TPDELQRRDAQSEGV
+87 TPDELQRHDAQSEGV
-102 YSGLGVLVQ
+102 YSGLGILVQ
-111 NNADGEIEIIRM
+111 NNADGEIEIIRV
-123 YEGGPADVA
+123 YEGGPADAA
-132 GVLAGDR
+132 GAQAGDR
-139 IVAVDGIS
+139 IVAVDS
-147 VSGGSVEALSDAVG
+147 MPVSGGSVEELSDAVD
-161 RMRGEDG
+161 RMRGESG
-168 SAVELRVRREDELLD
+168 STVELQLRREGEVLD
-183 LTLIRGDVHVSNVN
+183 LTLTCGDVHVSNVN

-203 DVGYIEICQF
+203 NIGYIEICQF
-213 SGDDVNGFRAAIAEL
+213 SGDDVEGFRAAMEEL
-228 QAANVR
+228 QAENVR
-234 GLIVDLRNN
+234 GLVVDLRNN
-243 PGGLLTHVV
+243 PGGLLTDVV

-260 EGEVVH
+260 EGDVVYV
-266 IENRAGERVSYSS
+266 ENRAGERVTYSS

-333 NDGAGMQ
+333 SDGAGMQ
-340 YTSATYYTPSGKCI
+340 YTSATYYTPFGRCI
-354 HGTGIAP
+354 HGTGVSP
-361 DIVAEASEG
+361 DIVAEAPEG

-375 GVPDPE
+375 GMPDPE
-381 SDVQLKAALEQLAY
+381 NDVQLKAALEQLEQ

>member
-1 MRKRNALLLAL
+1 MKKRNALLLAL
-12 MWVLVV
+12 MWVLVI

-23 ATTML
+23 ATTVL

-35 RVGEQLSRY
+35 RVGELLSRY

-55 EDYYREVDED
+55 EDYYQEVDEE

-76 DALED
+76 YALED

-87 TPDELQRRDAQSEGV
+87 TPDELQRHDAQSEGV
-102 YSGLGVLVQ
+102 YSGLGILVQ
-111 NNADGEIEIIRM
+111 NNADGEIEIIRV
-123 YEGGPADVA
+123 YEGGPADAA
-132 GVLAGDR
+132 GAQAGDR
-139 IVAVDGIS
+139 IVAVDS
-147 VSGGSVEALSDAVG
+147 MPVSGGSVEELSDAVD
-161 RMRGEDG
+161 RMRGESG
-168 SAVELRVRREDELLD
+168 STVELQLRREGEVLD
-183 LTLIRGDVHVSNVN
+183 LTLTCGDVHVSNVN

-203 DVGYIEICQF
+203 NIGYIEICQF
-213 SGDDVNGFRAAIAEL
+213 SGDDVEGFRAAMEEL
-228 QAANVR
+228 QAADVR
-234 GLIVDLRNN
+234 GLVVDLRNN
-243 PGGLLTHVV
+243 PGGLLTDVV

-260 EGEVVH
+260 EGDVVYV
-266 IENRAGERVSYSS
+266 ENRAGERINYSS

-293 GMSASASEILAAAV
+293 GMSAIASEILAAAV

-333 NDGAGMQ
+333 SDGAGMQ
-340 YTSATYYTPSGKCI
+340 YTSATYYTPFGRCI
-354 HGTGIAP
+354 HGTGVSP
-361 DIVAEASEG
+361 DIVAEAPEG

-375 GVPDPE
+375 GMPDPE
-381 SDVQLKAALEQLAY
+381 NDVQLKAALEQLEQ

>member
-1 MRKRNALLLAL
+1 MKKRNALLLAR
-12 MWVLVV
+12 MWVLVI

-23 ATTML
+23 ATTVL

-35 RVGEQLSRY
+35 RVGELLSRY

-55 EDYYREVDED
+55 EDYYQEVDED

-76 DALED
+76 YALED

-87 TPDELQRRDAQSEGV
+87 TPDELQRHNAQSEGV
-102 YSGLGVLVQ
+102 YSGLGILVQ
-111 NNADGEIEIIRM
+111 KNADGEIEIIRV
-123 YEGGPADVA
+123 YEGGPADAA
-132 GVLAGDR
+132 GAQAGDR
-139 IVAVDGIS
+139 IVAVDS
-147 VSGGSVEALSDAVG
+147 MPVSGGSVEELSDAVD

-168 SAVELRVRREDELLD
+168 SAVELQLRREDALLE

-197 SAVLEG
+197 FAVLEG
-203 DVGYIEICQF
+203 NIGYIEICQF
-213 SGDDVNGFRAAIAEL
+213 SGDDVEGFRAAMEEL
-228 QAANVR
+228 QAADVR
-234 GLIVDLRNN
+234 GLVVDLRNN
-243 PGGLLTHVV
+243 PGGLLTDVV

-260 EGEVVH
+260 EGDVVYV
-266 IENRAGERVSYSS
+266 ENRAGERINYSS

-333 NDGAGMQ
+333 SDGAGMQ
-340 YTSATYYTPSGKCI
+340 YTSATYYTPSGRCI
-354 HGTGIAP
+354 HGTGVSP
-361 DIVAEASEG
+361 DIVAEAPEG

-375 GVPDPE
+375 GVPDPDG
-381 SDVQLKAALEQLAY
+381 DVQLKEALEQLAR
-395 RMR
+395 RMQ

>member
-1 MRKRNALLLAL
+1 MKKRNALLLAM
-12 MWVLVV
+12 MWVLVI

-23 ATTML
+23 ATTVL

-35 RVGEQLSRY
+35 RVGELLSRY

-55 EDYYREVDED
+55 EDYYQEVDED

-76 DALED
+76 YALED

-87 TPDELQRRDAQSEGV
+87 TPDELQRHNAQSEGV
-102 YSGLGVLVQ
+102 YSGLGILVQ
-111 NNADGEIEIIRM
+111 NNADGEIEIIRV
-123 YEGGPADVA
+123 YEGGPADAA
-132 GVLAGDR
+132 GAQAGDR
-139 IVAVDGIS
+139 IVAVDS
-147 VSGGSVEALSDAVG
+147 MPVSGGSVEELSDAVD
-161 RMRGEDG
+161 RMRGESG
-168 SAVELRVRREDELLD
+168 STVELQLRREGEVLD
-183 LTLIRGDVHVSNVN
+183 LTLTCGDVHVSNVN

-203 DVGYIEICQF
+203 NIGYIEICQF
-213 SGDDVNGFRAAIAEL
+213 SGDDVEGFRAAMEEL
-228 QAANVR
+228 QAADVR
-234 GLIVDLRNN
+234 GLVVDLRNN
-243 PGGLLTHVV
+243 PGGLLTDVV

-260 EGEVVH
+260 EGDVVYV
-266 IENRAGERVSYSS
+266 ENRAGERINYSS

-333 NDGAGMQ
+333 SDGAGMQ
-340 YTSATYYTPSGKCI
+340 YTSATYYTPSGRCI
-354 HGTGIAP
+354 HGTGVSP
-361 DIVAEASEG
+361 DIVAEAPEG

-381 SDVQLKAALEQLAY
+381 NDVQLKAALEQLEQ
-395 RMR
+395 RMQ